1 MQISF
6 NQLRAQYR
14 NLSNEKLIEIYKG
27 GGLTETAAAVLKEEM
42 SARGLT
48 ETKIESL
55 LKAQHENKELEYQ
68 STDPKRKGYVGHI
81 GLTLLIMFV
90 IYLLLLLIGMD
101 ESLMKKLR
109 LLFICI
115 SAGIAYI
122 ILKNR

>member
-6 NQLRAQYR
+6 IQLRTQYR
-14 NLSNEKLIEIYKG
+14 NLSDEKLIEIYKG

-68 STDPKRKGYVGHI
+68 STDP
-81 GLTLLIMFV
+81 
-90 IYLLLLLIGMD
+90 
-101 ESLMKKLR
+101 
-109 LLFICI
+109 
-115 SAGIAYI
+115 
-122 ILKNR
+122 